1 MKEEILE
8 KKLERERQKVKIL
21 EKMIEDRTREL
32 YIVNE
37 YLQNIN
43 NSMADTLIVVNSDG
57 TVRSV
62 NRAALNMLGYSEDE
76 LKGRNIEILFEKGVL
91 VEAGL
96 SEPGGHDSAARREE
110 TCITKDGRKIP
121 VILSSSTMKDLDGA
135 VLGVVCL
142 AIDISERKRT
152 EDELRKAYE
161 EVKAT
166 QDASLSIMEDM
177 DIQTKKLDAANR
189 LKDALMI
196 EIERKNKELN
206 DFAYI
211 VSHDL
216 KAPLRAIS
224 QLADWLAEDYTEVLD
239 DAGKETLKVLKN
251 RTVRMHNMIEG
262 ILQFSRVGRVEGKP
276 EVVDTDK
283 LVKQIIDS
291 LAPPQNILI
300 TIHDLLPPI
309 VIDPLRINQIFQN
322 LINNA
327 IKYMDKPEGVIE
339 IGCMDT
345 GEFHEFFVKDNG
357 PGIEE
362 RHFERIFQIFQTLA
376 ARDEYESTGIG
387 LSIVKKIIEQN
398 GGRIWVE
405 SEVGKGSTFKF
416 TIPKRQNSPDF
427 VTPSL
432 VKEGVGGS

>member
-8 KKLERERQKVKIL
+8 KKLDRERQKVKTL
-21 EKMIEDRTREL
+21 EKMIEDKTREL

-57 TVRSV
+57 TIRSV
-62 NRAALNMLGYSEDE
+62 NHAALNMLGYAEDE
-76 LKGRNIEILFEKGVL
+76 LKGRNIEILFGKGAL
-91 VEAGL
+91 VEAGF
-96 SEPGGHDSAARREE
+96 SGQDRHDSAVRREE

-121 VILSSSTMKDLDGA
+121 VILSRSTMKDLDGA

-142 AIDISERKRT
+142 AIDISDRKRN
-152 EDELRKAYE
+152 EYELRKAYD
-161 EVKAT
+161 EVKAA

-177 DIQTKKLDAANR
+177 DIQTKKLHAAIIE
-189 LKDALMI
+189 KDALMGQVAKI
-196 EIERKNKELN
+196 NRELN

-224 QLADWLAEDYTEVLD
+224 QLADWLAEDYTEALD

-251 RTVRMHNMIEG
+251 RTVRMHSMIEG
-262 ILQFSRVGRVEGKP
+262 ILQLSRVGRVEGKP
-276 EVVDTDK
+276 EAVDTDK
-283 LVKQIIDS
+283 LAKQIIDS
-291 LAPPQNILI
+291 LAPPQNIRI
-300 TIHDLLPPI
+300 TVHDSLPPV
-309 VIDPLRINQIFQN
+309 VIDPLRLNQIFQN
-322 LINNA
+322 LISNA
-327 IKYMDKPEGVIE
+327 IKYMDKPEGLIE
-339 IGCMDT
+339 IGCTDT

-362 RHFERIFQIFQTLA
+362 RHFERIFQIFQTLTPK
-376 ARDEYESTGIG
+376 DEFESTGIG

-416 TIPKRQNSPDF
+416 ALPKGKTPPTSSP
-427 VTPSL
+427 PL
-432 VKEGVGGS
+432 